1 MLLSI
6 GEAASVL
13 GVSVSTL
20 RRWEKE
26 GSLVADTRTQGKHR
40 RYLLSKLLPTN
51 SSSSKRKVV
60 AYSRVS
66 SVGQKEDLSRQT
78 NRLSEYCKE
87 RLYNYE
93 VIQDLGSGMNFKKR
107 GLCKVIRMIITGQ
120 IEKLILTHRDR
131 LLRFGSELIFELCK
145 FFHTE
150 TVCID
155 ADIQSNDNETL
166 AQDVIEL
173 MTVFSA
179 RLYGK
184 RAQVNRRRR
193 MQVVI

>member
-26 GSLVADTRTQGKHR
+26 GSFISDSRTQGKHR
-40 RYLLSKLLPTN
+40 RYFLTRLLPSN

-66 SVGQKEDLSRQT
+66 SVGQKEDLFRQT
-78 NRLSEYCKE
+78 NRLREYCKQ
-87 RLYNYE
+87 RSYDCE

-107 GLCKVIRMIITGQ
+107 GLCKVIRMIVTGQ
-120 IEKLILTHRDR
+120 AEKLILTHKDR

-150 TVCID
+150 IICIEAD
-155 ADIQSNDNETL
+155 AQSNDNENL

-179 RLYGK
+179 RLYG
-184 RAQVNRRRR
+184 RRSQVNRRRR
-193 MQVVI
+193 MQLTA

>member
-26 GSLVADTRTQGKHR
+26 GSLVADARTQGKHR
-40 RYLLSKLLPTN
+40 RYLLTKLLPSN
-51 SSSSKRKVV
+51 SSTSKRKVV

-78 NRLSEYCKE
+78 NRLSEYCE
-87 RLYNYE
+87 EHLYNYE

-107 GLCKVIRMIITGQ
+107 GLCKVIRMIVTGQ
-120 IEKLILTHRDR
+120 VEKLILTHKDR

-150 TVCID
+150 IICID
-155 ADIQSNDNETL
+155 ADVRSNDNENL

-184 RAQVNRRRR
+184 RSQVNRRRR
-193 MQVVI
+193 MQITA

>member
-26 GSLVADTRTQGKHR
+26 GSLVADARTQGKHR
-40 RYLLSKLLPTN
+40 RYLLTKLLPTN
-51 SSSSKRKVV
+51 SSSSKRKVI

-87 RLYNYE
+87 RLYDYE
-93 VIQDLGSGMNFKKR
+93 TIQDLGSGMNFKKR
-107 GLCKVIRMIITGQ
+107 GLCRVIRMIITGQ
-120 IEKLILTHRDR
+120 VEKLILTHKDR

-150 TVCID
+150 IVCID

-193 MQVVI
+193 MQITA